1 MTDVQ
6 WLLLLLSLLIIVPVI
21 WSVTMSLLRKRDF
34 KRQIEGKRPERK
46 AKENTNISREN
57 PEVNV
62 SMDTQRLR
70 FEAQMKQNQRIPH

>member
-21 WSVTMSLLRKRDF
+21 WSVTMGLLRKRDF

-46 AKENTNISREN
+46 AKENMKISREN
-57 PEVNV
+57 PDVNV
-62 SMDTQRLR
+62 NMERLR

>member
-21 WSVTMSLLRKRDF
+21 WSVTMGLLRKRDF

-46 AKENTNISREN
+46 AKENMKISREN
-57 PEVNV
+57 PKVNV
-62 SMDTQRLR
+62 NMDTERLW